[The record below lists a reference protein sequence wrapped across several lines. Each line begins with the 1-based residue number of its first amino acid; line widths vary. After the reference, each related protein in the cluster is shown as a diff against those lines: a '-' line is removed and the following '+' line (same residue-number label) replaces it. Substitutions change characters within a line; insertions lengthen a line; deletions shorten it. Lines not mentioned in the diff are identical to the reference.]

1 MNQIS
6 RISPISDA
14 DAVRLVSGDAF
25 ADLAGQIVATPA
37 RGEPG
42 RRAAPVRARS
52 PRSRRWL
59 FGAPVAGL
67 AAAAVIAAG
76 VVAFHGH
83 PARQKPAAG
92 ASHPAA
98 VPAPAPAASAAQLV
112 AFATRAAAAS
122 PPFNPGPHQWI
133 YADVLQATSSAGG
146 GGYLFGPPN
155 QRLNQKT
162 WTRVDYQ
169 EFAYLEHGRLV
180 IAASNV
186 PRSARTGRAV
196 QPVPFGWPSVS
207 YRYLDSLPTS
217 PARLMAVIKHNLR
230 AQPDPIGAEGTGNAG
245 VFTAI
250 QALMQNPVLPP
261 RLLAALYGVLARDPA
276 VHFERSVTDLAGRA
290 GVGFSTVLEGYLEQQ
305 IVINPRTYAYMGYVD
320 VAVRAHT
327 STGLDGTARFR
338 RGQILGWEA
347 LLQSGIVSRPGQIP

>member
-1 MNQIS
+1 MNQIR

-25 ADLAGQIVATPA
+25 ADLAAQIVATPVLA
-37 RGEPG
+37 EEPG
-42 RRAAPVRARS
+42 RRAASGRATP
-52 PRSRRWL
+52 PRSRRRL
-59 FGAPVAGL
+59 FGACAAGVA
-67 AAAAVIAAG
+67 ASAVIAAA

-83 PARQKPAAG
+83 PAWRPAP
-92 ASHPAA
+92 SHPVAG
-98 VPAPAPAASAAQLV
+98 PSPGPAASAAQLV

-146 GGYLFGPPN
+146 GGYLYGPPD

-169 EFAYLEHGRLV
+169 EYAYLEHGRLV

-196 QPVPFGWPSVS
+196 QPVPFGWPSAS

-217 PARLMAVIKHNLR
+217 PARLLAVIRHNLTT
-230 AQPDPIGAEGTGNAG
+230 QPDPIGAEGAGDAG
-245 VFTAI
+245 VFYAI

-276 VHFERSVTDLAGRA
+276 VHFERSVTDLAGRT
-290 GVGFSTVLEGYLEQQ
+290 GVGFSTVQDGYVKEQ

-320 VAVRAHT
+320 VVVRAHT
-327 STGLDGTARFR
+327 SVGLDGTAHFR

-347 LLQSGIVSRPGQIP
+347 LLRSGIVSRPGQIP